1 MIAQKGADMT
11 ETSTATDTSTIGLE
25 RGIWTLDPVHTE
37 IAFTAKHLMVARVR
51 GQFRQFDGTI
61 TVGDTPQTSSVEVT
75 IGAASLDTGA
85 PDRDGHLRSADFLD
99 VENHPN
105 LTFRSTAVR
114 PAGSG
119 YELDGDLTIRGV
131 TKPVTLAVVFEGVAT
146 DPYGNTKVGF
156 SASTT
161 ILREDWGLTWNVA
174 LEPGGW
180 LVSKDVKIDI
190 VAELIKT

>member
-1 MIAQKGADMT
+1 MT

-131 TKPVTLAVVFEGVAT
+131 TKPVTLAVQFEGVAT

>member
-131 TKPVTLAVVFEGVAT
+131 TKPVTLAVQFEGVAT